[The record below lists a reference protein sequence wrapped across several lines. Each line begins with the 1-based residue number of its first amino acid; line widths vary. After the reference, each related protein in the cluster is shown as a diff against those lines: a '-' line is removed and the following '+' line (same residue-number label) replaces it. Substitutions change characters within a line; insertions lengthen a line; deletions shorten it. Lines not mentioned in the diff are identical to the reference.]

1 MKALQFG
8 FSIPRYLLGKV
19 LGHRFPRILWSRFAS
34 LQYTDAPEPQLPWGE
49 WVKIAVHLG
58 GICGSDLHLLFLD
71 DSPSL
76 SPFASFPFIPG
87 HEIVGT
93 VVEVGPEAGEIK
105 PGERVAVDPLLPC
118 AARGLELCQ
127 ACSRGDFNLCTRF
140 TDGRLSPG
148 ILIGGCRDTGGGW
161 GPYVVAHKSQ
171 VLKVPPTV
179 TDENAV
185 MVDPLAISIHA
196 VVRHPPGDAD
206 TVLVIGGGVIG
217 ICVIAALR
225 ALGFRGRIVVLA
237 KYPYQAKTAQAYGAN
252 ETILLQRGD
261 GHYDALADVL
271 GGRLLQPVLG
281 KRVVVGGADVTYE
294 CVGTGRSIDDALRL
308 TRSRGKVVLVGL
320 AAIPKGVDWTF
331 IWLHELQVL
340 GTINGALE
348 TLQGQ
353 RQKAHEIALDLLAQG
368 KVDLSPLVTHRFP
381 LDAYPEAFSTAT
393 GKSRNRVFKV
403 VFQHVHA

>member
-1 MKALQFG
+1 MKALQFT
-8 FSIPRYLLGKV
+8 FSIPRYLLGKA
-19 LGHRFPRILWSRFAS
+19 LGHRFPRVLWSRFAS
-34 LQYTDAPEPQLPWGE
+34 LQYTDVPEPRLPGEE

-93 VVEVGPEAGEIK
+93 VTEAGPLARDFT
-105 PGERVAVDPLLPC
+105 PGERVVVDPLLPC
-118 AARGLELCQ
+118 AARGLELCE

-161 GPYVVAHKSQ
+161 GPYVVAHRTQ
-171 VLKVPPTV
+171 VLKVPPGV
-179 TDENAV
+179 DDANAV
-185 MVDPLAISIHA
+185 MVDPLAISLHA
-196 VVRHPPGDAD
+196 VLRHPPGDGE

-217 ICVIAALR
+217 ICIIAALR
-225 ALGFRGRIVVLA
+225 ALGFRGRIVTLV
-237 KYPYQAKTAQAYGAN
+237 KYPYQGEAARAYGADAS
-252 ETILLQRGD
+252 ILLQRGD
-261 GHYDALADVL
+261 GHYEPLAEVL
-271 GGRLLQPVLG
+271 GGRLLRPVLG
-281 KRVVVGGADVTYE
+281 KRVLIGGADVTYE

-331 IWLHELQVL
+331 IWLQELQVL

-348 TLQGQ
+348 TFQGQ
-353 RQKAHEIALDLLAQG
+353 RRKAHEIALHLLSQG
-368 KVDLSPLVTHRFP
+368 TVNLAPLVTHQFP
-381 LDAYPEAFSTAT
+381 LEAYPEAFATAT
-393 GKSRNRVFKV
+393 GKGRGKVFKV
-403 VFQHVHA
+403 AFRHLSP